1 MPPRPSRNVDQL
13 LLQAGHELLPETGV
27 RGLSIRQVAER
38 AGVNLGMFHYHF
50 KTKDVFVRAVLQQQY
65 NEMFATL
72 AVESNR
78 SENVLENLRGAANT
92 LARFA
97 RDHRKL
103 LVRLLNDA
111 LAGEAVA
118 QEFLAANM
126 PRHIHVVAG
135 LIAQS
140 QKDGLIKKLPVPQA
154 LAFLMGSV
162 GAPILLGAAVIQNGL
177 MPVPVAEMFQDVVFS
192 NAAIAERVDMALTG
206 LAEAGDS
213 AAKAPAR
220 SANKNPSGARK

>member
-65 NEMFATL
+65 NDMFATL

-78 SENVLENLRGAANT
+78 SDDVVENLRGAVNT

-97 RDHRKL
+97 RDHRKM

-118 QEFLAANM
+118 QEFLTANM
-126 PRHIHVVAG
+126 PRHIHVIAG
-135 LIAQS
+135 LIAQC
-140 QKDGLIKKLPVPQA
+140 QKEGRIRKIPVPQA
-154 LAFLMGSV
+154 LAFMMGSV

-177 MPVPVAEMFQDVVFS
+177 MPPPVADMFENVVFS
-192 NAAIAERVDMALTG
+192 NASIAERVEMALAG
-206 LAEAGDS
+206 LA
-213 AAKAPAR
+213 AAETKTSKR
-220 SANKNPSGARK
+220 SSKNSGAEK